1 MTGAATGRQK
11 ERPDPSSEG
20 KSSQDKSSQ
29 DQSPQVKSS
38 QAKSS
43 QVSAQVRSS
52 QAEDEKLIGRCL
64 KGDQEAWSAL
74 IDKYKTLIYSIPIK
88 LGMYQDAGDI
98 FQSVCVDL
106 LSELPRLREHRA
118 LPKWLM
124 QTCYHKCLHHQRA
137 ADRMVEFASEGA
149 ESEAALPARRGA
161 SEEEIPEHLLV
172 QLEQEQI
179 LRDSISALPEKC
191 ERMVRLLFFEIPPR
205 PYETI
210 AKELGMAAGSIG
222 AIRGRCL
229 AHLKKHLEKRGF

>member
-11 ERPDPSSEG
+11 ERPADSSRDHA
-20 KSSQDKSSQ
+20 S
-29 DQSPQVKSS
+29 
-38 QAKSS
+38 
-43 QVSAQVRSS
+43 
-52 QAEDEKLIGRCL
+52 DEKVIGRCL

-74 IDKYKTLIYSIPIK
+74 IDKYKNLIYSIPIK
-88 LGMYQDAGDI
+88 LGMHQDANDI

-124 QTCYHKCLHHQRA
+124 QTCYHKCLHYQRSA
-137 ADRMVEFASEGA
+137 ERLVELAPEGA
-149 ESEAALPARRGA
+149 DSDAAFPASGV
-161 SEEEIPEHLLV
+161 EELPEHMLV

-179 LRDSISALPEKC
+179 LRDAVLELPGKC

-205 PYETI
+205 PYEAV
-210 AKELGMAAGSIG
+210 AKELGMASGSIG

-229 AHLKKHLEKRGF
+229 AQLKKYLEKRGF

>member
-11 ERPDPSSEG
+11 ERPAASRDHSS
-20 KSSQDKSSQ
+20 
-29 DQSPQVKSS
+29 
-38 QAKSS
+38 
-43 QVSAQVRSS
+43 
-52 QAEDEKLIGRCL
+52 DERLIGRCL

-74 IDKYKTLIYSIPIK
+74 IDKYKNLIYSIPIK

-106 LSELPRLREHRA
+106 LTELPRVREHRA

-124 QTCYHKCLHHQRA
+124 QTCYHKCLAYQRA
-137 ADRMVEFASEGA
+137 ANKLVELTPEGTASD
-149 ESEAALPARRGA
+149 SALPASSA
-161 SEEEIPEHLLV
+161 DDLPEHMLV

-179 LRDSISALPEKC
+179 LRDAISELPEKC

-205 PYETI
+205 PYESV
-210 AKELGMAAGSIG
+210 AEELGVATGSIG

-229 AHLKKHLEKRGF
+229 AYLRKRLEKRGF